1 MTRKDVEDYLKNVNP
16 NIKIIYETN
25 KAFIINNKLQKINVP
40 HMYRVQDFKDKRIS
54 RFSEKKIVGFSITGS
69 SLFKFELERE
79 SDGCFANLLSIDILV
94 SSEIDDIVDFINK
107 YDSSYY
113 SIGELIRMYSSRHL
127 LFVQYCI
134 NKKDKCGV
142 DISEESC

>member
-16 NIKIIYETN
+16 NIKIIDETN

-40 HMYRVQDFKDKRIS
+40 HMYMVQDFKHKRIS
-54 RFSEKKIVGFSITGS
+54 RFSEKKIVGFSVRGS

-79 SDGCFANLLSIDILV
+79 SDGCFANLLSIDMLV
-94 SSEIDDIVDFINK
+94 SSEIDDIVDFVNRHANTQCN
-107 YDSSYY
+107 
-113 SIGELIRMYSSRHL
+113 IGELLNMYSKKHL
-127 LFVQYCI
+127 LYVEYCI
-134 NKKDKCGV
+134 EEKDKCGV

>member
-16 NIKIIYETN
+16 NIKIIDETN
-25 KAFIINNKLQKINVP
+25 KVFIINNKLQKINVP
-40 HMYRVQDFKDKRIS
+40 HMYRVQDFKDKGIS
-54 RFSEKKIVGFSITGS
+54 RFSEKKIVGFSVRGS

-79 SDGCFANLLSIDILV
+79 PDGYFANPLSIDMLV
-94 SSEIDDIVDFINK
+94 DSEIDDMTNFVNK
-107 YDSSYY
+107 HANTQCN
-113 SIGELIRMYSSRHL
+113 IGELLNMYSKKHL

-134 NKKDKCGV
+134 KEKDKCGV